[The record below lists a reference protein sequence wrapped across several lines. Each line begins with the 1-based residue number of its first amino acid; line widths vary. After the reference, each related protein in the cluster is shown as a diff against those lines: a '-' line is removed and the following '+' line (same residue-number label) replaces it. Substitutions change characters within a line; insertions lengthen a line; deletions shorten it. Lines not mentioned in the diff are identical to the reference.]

1 MYRYD
6 EFDHAFVRERVA
18 EFTDQVERRLAGEL
32 TEDEFRPL
40 RLRNGLYLQLHAY
53 MLRIAIPYGVL
64 SPKQLRQLAMIGRRW
79 DRSYGHFTTRQNLQF
94 NWVKLVDIPDVLAAL
109 ADVEMHCIQTSGN
122 CVRNVTADPFAG
134 AANDELED
142 PRPWCEILRQ
152 WSTLHPEFSWLPR
165 KFKIAISGAAED
177 RAAIA
182 FHDIGLKIV
191 RGANGENGFRVF
203 VGGGMGRTPYVG
215 QEIRAFLPKE
225 HLLSYI
231 ELILRVYNLLWPPRQ
246 HPQGAHQ
253 DPGQSAR
260 HRHIPRGGRGRL
272 GSARIRAPSTC
283 PTTSGAASCPI
294 SRRPSSSPRPIRDE
308 ALDQRRIT
316 DPVFANWLK
325 HNVRPHRVPGYS
337 TVVISLKEPG
347 RTPGDASSDAMDLV
361 ADLAERFSRSEARV
375 NYTQNLM
382 LPHVATSDVAALYD
396 ILAKHGLATGNYDL
410 LGDMICC
417 PGLDYCNLANA
428 RSIPIAKEIAKRFE
442 DPKRQEQIGPLR
454 LNMSGCINACG
465 HHHSGNIGILGVD
478 KKGTEL
484 YQISLGGNP
493 KDDAA
498 IGTII
503 GPGFRAEAV
512 PQVIDTIID
521 TYLAKRADGETFLDT
536 WRRVGAHAVQ
546 GGPLWRCLIWPRA
559 RCWPMSA
566 EAAIVARA
574 ERR

>member
-18 EFTDQVERRLAGEL
+18 EFKDQVERRLSGAL
-32 TEDEFRPL
+32 TEEEFRPL

-64 SPKQLRQLAMIGRRW
+64 NSRQLRQLAHIGRKW
-79 DRSYGHFTTRQNLQF
+79 DRGYGHFTTRQNLQF

-109 ADVEMHCIQTSGN
+109 AEVEMHCIQTSGN
-122 CVRNVTADPFAG
+122 CVRNVTADPY
-134 AANDELED
+134 AAAAVDELED

-177 RAAIA
+177 RAATA
-182 FHDIGLKIV
+182 FHDIGLRIV
-191 RGANGENGFRVF
+191 KGPKGENGFRVL
-203 VGGGMGRTPYVG
+203 VGGGMGRIPYVG
-215 QEIRAFLPKE
+215 QEIRSFLPKE

-231 ELILRVYNLLWPPRQ
+231 ESILRVYNLFGRRDNIHKARIKILVNQLGIDTFREAVEADWEATHKTAIDLPE
-246 HPQGAHQ
+246 
-253 DPGQSAR
+253 DER
-260 HRHIPRGGRGRL
+260 HRIM
-272 GSARIRAPSTC
+272 SYFAP
-283 PTTSGAASCPI
+283 PELPE
-294 SRRPSSSPRPIRDE
+294 RPARDE
-308 ALDQRRIT
+308 ALAARRES
-316 DPVFANWLK
+316 DPAFANWYK
-325 HNVRPHRVPGYS
+325 HNVLAHRVPGYAS
-337 TVVISLKEPG
+337 IVISLKEPG
-347 RTPGDASSDAMDLV
+347 RTPGDASSETMDLV
-361 ADLAERFSRSEARV
+361 ADLAERFGHDEVRV
-375 NYTQNLM
+375 NYTQNLV
-382 LPHVATSDVAALYD
+382 LPHVARADIPALYD
-396 ILAKHGLATGNYDL
+396 ALVEGGLATGNNEL

-442 DPKRQEQIGPLR
+442 DPARQELIGSLR

-465 HHHSGNIGILGVD
+465 HHHAGNIGILGVD

-484 YQISLGGNP
+484 YQITLGGSP

-512 PQVIDTIID
+512 PQAIDTIVD
-521 TYLAKRADGETFLDT
+521 TYLENRDEGESFLET
-536 WRRVGAHAVQ
+536 WRRVGAA
-546 GGPLWRCLIWPRA
+546 PFK
-559 RCWPMSA
+559 
-566 EAAIVARA
+566 EALYGAG
-574 ERR
+574 

>member
-6 EFDHAFVRERVA
+6 EFDHAFVHERVA
-18 EFTDQVERRLAGEL
+18 QFREQVERRLLGKL

-64 SPKQLRQLAMIGRRW
+64 SPRQLRQLAMIGRRW
-79 DRSYGHFTTRQNLQF
+79 DRGYGHFTTRQNLQF
-94 NWVKLVDIPDVLAAL
+94 NWVKLVDVPDILSAL
-109 ADVEMHCIQTSGN
+109 AEVEMHCIQTSGN

-134 AANDELED
+134 AAHDELED

-191 RGANGENGFRVF
+191 RGPDGKNGFRVF

-215 QEIRAFLPKE
+215 QEIRPFLAKE

-231 ELILRVYNLLWPPRQ
+231 ESILRVYNL
-246 HPQGAHQ
+246 H
-253 DPGQSAR
+253 
-260 HRHIPRGGRGRL
+260 GRRDNL
-272 GSARIRAPSTC
+272 NKARIKILVNQLGIDKFRADVEADWEATRKDAIDLPEDE
-283 PTTSGAASCPI
+283 
-294 SRRPSSSPRPIRDE
+294 RRRIMSYFAPPDLAPRPIRDE
-308 ALDQRRIT
+308 AVDQRRIT

-325 HNVRPHRVPGYS
+325 HNVRPHQVPGYAS
-337 TVVISLKEPG
+337 VVISLKEPG
-347 RTPGDASSDAMDLV
+347 RTPGDASSDQMDFA
-361 ADLAERFSRSEARV
+361 ADLAERYSRNEARV
-375 NYTQNLM
+375 NYTQNLI
-382 LPHVATSDVAALYD
+382 LPHVARSDLVSVYEELKAE
-396 ILAKHGLATGNYDL
+396 GLATGNYDL

-442 DPKRQEQIGPLR
+442 DPARQELIGPLR

-484 YQISLGGNP
+484 YQISLGGSP

-498 IGTII
+498 VGTII

-512 PQVIDTIID
+512 PQAIDTIIS
-521 TYLAKRADGETFLDT
+521 TYLANRNDGEDFLAT
-536 WRRVGAHAVQ
+536 WRRVGAA
-546 GGPLWRCLIWPRA
+546 PFK
-559 RCWPMSA
+559 
-566 EAAIVARA
+566 EALYGVA
-574 ERR
+574 

>member
-6 EFDHAFVRERVA
+6 EFDHAFVHERVSQFR
-18 EFTDQVERRLAGEL
+18 EQVGRRLAGKL

-64 SPKQLRQLAMIGRRW
+64 SPRQLRQLAMIGRRF

-94 NWVKLVDIPDVLAAL
+94 NWVKLVDVSEILSAL

-134 AANDELED
+134 AVNDELED
-142 PRPWCEILRQ
+142 PRAWCEVLRQ

-165 KFKIAISGAAED
+165 KFKIAVSGAAED
-177 RAAIA
+177 RAATA
-182 FHDIGLKIV
+182 FHDIGLRIV
-191 RGANGENGFRVF
+191 RGPEGRNGFRVL

-215 QEIRAFLPKE
+215 QEIRHFLEKE

-231 ELILRVYNLLWPPRQ
+231 ESILRVYNL
-246 HPQGAHQ
+246 H
-253 DPGQSAR
+253 
-260 HRHIPRGGRGRL
+260 GRRDNINK
-272 GSARIRAPSTC
+272 ARIKILVNQLGIDKFREDVEADWQATRKDAVDLPASEYARIASYFAP
-283 PTTSGAASCPI
+283 PDLVPGPLKVGGV
-294 SRRPSSSPRPIRDE
+294 E
-308 ALDQRRIT
+308 QRRIT

-325 HNVRPHRVPGYS
+325 HNVRPHRVPGYVS
-337 TVVISLKEPG
+337 AVISLKEPG
-347 RTPGDASSDAMDLV
+347 RTPGDASSDTMDFV
-361 ADLAERFSRSEARV
+361 ADLAERYSRNEARV
-375 NYTQNLM
+375 NYTQNLI
-382 LPHVATSDVAALYD
+382 LPHVARADLPKLYD
-396 ILAKHGLATGNYDL
+396 ELAAAGLATGNSEL

-442 DPKRQEQIGPLR
+442 DLKRQDEIGPLR

-484 YQISLGGNP
+484 YQISLGGSP

-498 IGTII
+498 VGTII

-512 PQVIDTIID
+512 PDAIDTIVS
-521 TYLAKRADGETFLDT
+521 TYLAHRHDGEDFLAT
-536 WRRVGAHAVQ
+536 WRRIGAA
-546 GGPLWRCLIWPRA
+546 PFK
-559 RCWPMSA
+559 
-566 EAAIVARA
+566 EALYGAA
-574 ERR
+574 

>member
-6 EFDHAFVRERVA
+6 EFDHTFVRERVG
-18 EFTDQVERRLAGEL
+18 EFRDQVERRLSGAL
-32 TEDEFRPL
+32 SEDEFRPL

-64 SPKQLRQLAMIGRRW
+64 SPRQLRQLAMIGRTW
-79 DRSYGHFTTRQNLQF
+79 DRGYGHFTTRQNLQF

-152 WSTLHPEFSWLPR
+152 WSTLHPEFNWLPR
-165 KFKIAISGAAED
+165 KFKIAVSGAAED

-191 RGANGENGFRVF
+191 RGPDGQNGFRVL

-215 QEIRAFLPKE
+215 QEIRAYLPKE

-231 ELILRVYNLLWPPRQ
+231 ESILRVYNL
-246 HPQGAHQ
+246 H
-253 DPGQSAR
+253 
-260 HRHIPRGGRGRL
+260 GRRDNIHK
-272 GSARIRAPSTC
+272 ARIKILVNQLGIDRFRDDVEADWEATAKDAIDLPADEIRRIMSYFAP
-283 PTTSGAASCPI
+283 PELAPG
-294 SRRPSSSPRPIRDE
+294 PIRDE
-308 ALDQRRIT
+308 ALDQRRNT
-316 DPVFANWLK
+316 DPAFANWQK
-325 HNVRPHRVPGYS
+325 HNVKPHRVPGYA
-337 TVVISLKEPG
+337 TVVVSLKEPG
-347 RTPGDASSDAMDLV
+347 RTPGDASSETMELV
-361 ADLAERFSRSEARV
+361 ADLAERYGHDEIRV

-382 LPHVATSDVAALYD
+382 LPHVAISDIVTLYSELKAA
-396 ILAKHGLATGNYDL
+396 GLATGNFDL

-442 DPKRQEQIGPLR
+442 DPKRQEEIGPLR

-484 YQISLGGNP
+484 YQISLGGSP

-498 IGTII
+498 IGSII

-512 PQVIDTIID
+512 PEAIDTIIG
-521 TYLAKRADGETFLDT
+521 TYIANRIDGESFLDT
-536 WRRVGAHAVQ
+536 WRRVGAQ
-546 GGPLWRCLIWPRA
+546 PFK
-559 RCWPMSA
+559 
-566 EAAIVARA
+566 EALYGAA
-574 ERR
+574 

>member
-6 EFDHAFVRERVA
+6 EFDHAFVHERVA
-18 EFTDQVERRLAGEL
+18 QFREQVERRLLGKL

-64 SPKQLRQLAMIGRRW
+64 SPRQLRQLAMIGRRW
-79 DRSYGHFTTRQNLQF
+79 DRGYGHFTTRQNLQF
-94 NWVKLVDIPDVLAAL
+94 NWVKLVDVPDILSAL
-109 ADVEMHCIQTSGN
+109 AEVEMHCIQTSGN

-134 AANDELED
+134 AAHDELED

-191 RGANGENGFRVF
+191 RGPDGKNGFRVF

-215 QEIRAFLPKE
+215 QEIRPFLAKE

-231 ELILRVYNLLWPPRQ
+231 ESILRVYNL
-246 HPQGAHQ
+246 H
-253 DPGQSAR
+253 
-260 HRHIPRGGRGRL
+260 GRRDNL
-272 GSARIRAPSTC
+272 NKARIKILVNQLGIDKFRADVEADWEATRKDAIDLPQDE
-283 PTTSGAASCPI
+283 
-294 SRRPSSSPRPIRDE
+294 RRRIMSYFAPPNLSPRPIRDD
-308 ALDQRRIT
+308 AVDQRRIT

-325 HNVRPHRVPGYS
+325 HNVRPHQVPGYAS
-337 TVVISLKEPG
+337 VVISLKEPG
-347 RTPGDASSDAMDLV
+347 RTPGDASSDQMDFA
-361 ADLAERFSRSEARV
+361 ADLAERYSRNEARV
-375 NYTQNLM
+375 NYTQNLI
-382 LPHVATSDVAALYD
+382 LPHVARSDLVSVYEELKAE
-396 ILAKHGLATGNYDL
+396 GLATGNYDL

-442 DPKRQEQIGPLR
+442 DPARQELIGPLR

-484 YQISLGGNP
+484 YQISLGGSP

-498 IGTII
+498 VGTII

-512 PQVIDTIID
+512 PQAIDTIIS
-521 TYLAKRADGETFLDT
+521 TYLANRNDGEDFLAT
-536 WRRVGAHAVQ
+536 WRRVGAA
-546 GGPLWRCLIWPRA
+546 PFK
-559 RCWPMSA
+559 
-566 EAAIVARA
+566 EALYGVA
-574 ERR
+574 

>member
-6 EFDHAFVRERVA
+6 EFDHAFVRERVSQFR
-18 EFTDQVERRLAGEL
+18 EQVERRLAGKL

-64 SPKQLRQLAMIGRRW
+64 SPRQLRQLAMIGRRF
-79 DRSYGHFTTRQNLQF
+79 DRGYGHFTTRQNLQF
-94 NWVKLVDIPDVLAAL
+94 NWVKLVDVPDVLSAL
-109 ADVEMHCIQTSGN
+109 AEVEMHCIQTSGN

-134 AANDELED
+134 AAHDELED

-165 KFKIAISGAAED
+165 KFKIAVSGAAED
-177 RAAIA
+177 RAAVA
-182 FHDIGLKIV
+182 FHDIGLRIV
-191 RGANGENGFRVF
+191 RGPEGRNGFRVF

-215 QEIRAFLPKE
+215 LEIRPLLEKE

-231 ELILRVYNLLWPPRQ
+231 ESILRVYNL
-246 HPQGAHQ
+246 H
-253 DPGQSAR
+253 
-260 HRHIPRGGRGRL
+260 GRRDNL
-272 GSARIRAPSTC
+272 NKARIKILVNQIGIDKFREDVEADWAQSRKDAVNLPASEYARIHSYFTPPALAP
-283 PTTSGAASCPI
+283 GPI
-294 SRRPSSSPRPIRDE
+294 KDE
-308 ALDQRRIT
+308 GLEQRRIT

-325 HNVRPHRVPGYS
+325 HNVRPHRVPGYAIAM
-337 TVVISLKEPG
+337 ISLKEPG

-361 ADLAERFSRSEARV
+361 ADLAERYSRSEARV
-375 NYTQNLM
+375 NYTQNLV
-382 LPHVATSDVAALYD
+382 LPHVARKDLPRLYD
-396 ILAKHGLATGNYDL
+396 ELAAGGLATGNYDL

-428 RSIPIAKEIAKRFE
+428 RSIPIAKEIAKRFA
-442 DPKRQEQIGPLR
+442 DPERQELIGPLR

-484 YQISLGGNP
+484 YQISLGGSP
-493 KDDAA
+493 KDEASV
-498 IGTII
+498 GTII

-512 PQVIDTIID
+512 PEAIDTIIS
-521 TYLAKRADGETFLDT
+521 TYLANRNEGEDFLAT
-536 WRRVGAHAVQ
+536 WRRVGAA
-546 GGPLWRCLIWPRA
+546 PFK
-559 RCWPMSA
+559 
-566 EAAIVARA
+566 EALYGAP
-574 ERR
+574 

>member
-6 EFDHAFVRERVA
+6 EFDHAFVHERVA
-18 EFTDQVERRLAGEL
+18 QFREQVERRLLGKL

-64 SPKQLRQLAMIGRRW
+64 SPRQLRQLAMIGRRW
-79 DRSYGHFTTRQNLQF
+79 DRGYGHFTTRQNLQF
-94 NWVKLVDIPDVLAAL
+94 NWVKLVDVPDILSAL
-109 ADVEMHCIQTSGN
+109 AEVEMHCIQTSGN

-134 AANDELED
+134 AAHDELED

-165 KFKIAISGAAED
+165 KFKIAISGAVED

-191 RGANGENGFRVF
+191 RGPDGKNGFRVF

-215 QEIRAFLPKE
+215 QEIRPFLAKE

-231 ELILRVYNLLWPPRQ
+231 ESILRVYNL
-246 HPQGAHQ
+246 H
-253 DPGQSAR
+253 
-260 HRHIPRGGRGRL
+260 GRRDNL
-272 GSARIRAPSTC
+272 NKARIKILVNQLGIDKFREDVEADWEQTRKDAIDLPEDERRRIMSYFAP
-283 PTTSGAASCPI
+283 PDLP
-294 SRRPSSSPRPIRDE
+294 PRPIRDE
-308 ALDQRRIT
+308 GLDQRRIT

-325 HNVRPHRVPGYS
+325 HNVKPHRVPGYAS
-337 TVVISLKEPG
+337 VVISLKEPG
-347 RTPGDASSDAMDLV
+347 RTPGDASSDQMDFA
-361 ADLAERFSRSEARV
+361 ADLAERYSRNEARV
-375 NYTQNLM
+375 NYTQNLI
-382 LPHVATSDVAALYD
+382 LPHVARSDVVSVYEELKAE
-396 ILAKHGLATGNYDL
+396 GLATGNYDL

-442 DPKRQEQIGPLR
+442 DPARQELIGPLR

-484 YQISLGGNP
+484 YQISLGGSP

-498 IGTII
+498 VGTII

-512 PQVIDTIID
+512 PQAIDTIIS
-521 TYLAKRADGETFLDT
+521 TYLANRNDGEDFLAT
-536 WRRVGAHAVQ
+536 WRRVGAA
-546 GGPLWRCLIWPRA
+546 PFK
-559 RCWPMSA
+559 
-566 EAAIVARA
+566 EALYGAA
-574 ERR
+574 

>member
-6 EFDHAFVRERVA
+6 EFDHAFVRERVSQFR
-18 EFTDQVERRLAGEL
+18 EQVERRLAGKL

-64 SPKQLRQLAMIGRRW
+64 SPRQLRQLAMIGRRF
-79 DRSYGHFTTRQNLQF
+79 DRGYGHFTTRQNLQF
-94 NWVKLVDIPDVLAAL
+94 NWVKLVDVPDVLSAL
-109 ADVEMHCIQTSGN
+109 AEVEMHCIQTSGN

-134 AANDELED
+134 AAHDELED

-165 KFKIAISGAAED
+165 KFKIAVSGAAED
-177 RAAIA
+177 RAAVA
-182 FHDIGLKIV
+182 FHDIGLRIV
-191 RGANGENGFRVF
+191 RGPEGRNGFRVF

-215 QEIRAFLPKE
+215 LEIRPLLEKE

-231 ELILRVYNLLWPPRQ
+231 ESILRVYNL
-246 HPQGAHQ
+246 H
-253 DPGQSAR
+253 
-260 HRHIPRGGRGRL
+260 GRRDNL
-272 GSARIRAPSTC
+272 NKARIKILVNQIGIDKFREDVEADWAQSRKDAVNLPASEYARIHSYFTPPALAP
-283 PTTSGAASCPI
+283 GPI
-294 SRRPSSSPRPIRDE
+294 KDE
-308 ALDQRRIT
+308 GLEQRRIT

-325 HNVRPHRVPGYS
+325 HNVRPHRVPGYAIAM
-337 TVVISLKEPG
+337 ISLKEPG

-361 ADLAERFSRSEARV
+361 ADLAERYSRSEARV
-375 NYTQNLM
+375 NYTQNLV
-382 LPHVATSDVAALYD
+382 LPHVARKDLPRLYD
-396 ILAKHGLATGNYDL
+396 ELAAAGLATGNYDL

-428 RSIPIAKEIAKRFE
+428 RSIPIAKEIAKRFA
-442 DPKRQEQIGPLR
+442 DPERQELIGPLR

-484 YQISLGGNP
+484 YQISLGGSP
-493 KDDAA
+493 KDEASV
-498 IGTII
+498 GTII

-512 PQVIDTIID
+512 PEAIDTIIS
-521 TYLAKRADGETFLDT
+521 TYLANRNEGEDFLAT
-536 WRRVGAHAVQ
+536 WRRVGAA
-546 GGPLWRCLIWPRA
+546 PFK
-559 RCWPMSA
+559 
-566 EAAIVARA
+566 EALYGAP
-574 ERR
+574 

>member
-6 EFDHAFVRERVA
+6 EFDSAFVRERVA
-18 EFTDQVERRLAGEL
+18 EFRGQVERRLAGAL

-79 DRSYGHFTTRQNLQF
+79 DRGYGHFTTRQNLQY
-94 NWVKLVDIPDVLAAL
+94 NWAKLVDIPDLLAAL

-134 AANDELED
+134 AAHDELED

-152 WSTLHPEFSWLPR
+152 WSTLHPEFNWLPR

-191 RGANGENGFRVF
+191 RGPDGENGFRVL

-215 QEIRAFLPKE
+215 LEIRSFLPKQ

-231 ELILRVYNLLWPPRQ
+231 ESILRVYNL
-246 HPQGAHQ
+246 H
-253 DPGQSAR
+253 
-260 HRHIPRGGRGRL
+260 GRRDNINK
-272 GSARIRAPSTC
+272 ARIKILVNQLGIEKFREDVEADW
-283 PTTSGAASCPI
+283 AR
-294 SRRPSSSPRPIRDE
+294 SRKDAVDLPEDE
-308 ALDQRRIT
+308 VRRIMSY
-316 DPVFANWLK
+316 FAPPDLPARPAMDEGVERRRLVDAAFATWLK
-325 HNVRPHRVPGYS
+325 HNVRPHRVPGYVS
-337 TVVISLKEPG
+337 AVISLKEPG
-347 RTPGDASSDAMDLV
+347 RTPGDATSDEMDFV
-361 ADLAERFSRSEARV
+361 ADLAERFSVNEVRV
-375 NYTQNLM
+375 NYTQNLI
-382 LPHVATSDVAALYD
+382 LPHVARADLPALYD
-396 ILAKHGLATGNYDL
+396 ELVRGGLATGNFDL

-428 RSIPIAKEIAKRFE
+428 RSIPIAKEIAKRFA
-442 DPKRQEQIGPLR
+442 DPERQELIGPLR

-493 KDDAA
+493 KDAA
-498 IGTII
+498 AVGTII

-512 PQVIDTIID
+512 PEAIDTIVE
-521 TYLAKRADGETFLDT
+521 TYLANRDEGETFLDT
-536 WRRVGAHAVQ
+536 WNRIGAA
-546 GGPLWRCLIWPRA
+546 PFK
-559 RCWPMSA
+559 
-566 EAAIVARA
+566 EALYGAA
-574 ERR
+574 

>member
-6 EFDHAFVRERVA
+6 EFDHAFVHERVA
-18 EFTDQVERRLAGEL
+18 QFREQVERRLLGKL

-64 SPKQLRQLAMIGRRW
+64 SPRQLRQLAMIGRRW
-79 DRSYGHFTTRQNLQF
+79 DRGYGHFTTRQNLQF
-94 NWVKLVDIPDVLAAL
+94 NWVKLVDVPDILSAL
-109 ADVEMHCIQTSGN
+109 AEVEMHCIQTSGN

-165 KFKIAISGAAED
+165 KFKIAISGAVED

-191 RGANGENGFRVF
+191 RGPDGKNGFRVF

-215 QEIRAFLPKE
+215 QEIRPFLAKE

-231 ELILRVYNLLWPPRQ
+231 ESILRVYNL
-246 HPQGAHQ
+246 H
-253 DPGQSAR
+253 
-260 HRHIPRGGRGRL
+260 GRRDNINK
-272 GSARIRAPSTC
+272 ARIKILVNQLGIDKFREDVEADWEQTRKDAIDLPEDERRRIMSYFAP
-283 PTTSGAASCPI
+283 PDLP
-294 SRRPSSSPRPIRDE
+294 PRPIRDE
-308 ALDQRRIT
+308 GLDQRRIT

-325 HNVRPHRVPGYS
+325 HNVRPHQVPGYVS
-337 TVVISLKEPG
+337 VVISLKEPG
-347 RTPGDASSDAMDLV
+347 RTPGDASSDQMDFA
-361 ADLAERFSRSEARV
+361 ADLAERYSRNEARV
-375 NYTQNLM
+375 NYTQNLI
-382 LPHVATSDVAALYD
+382 LPHVARSDLVSVYEELKAE
-396 ILAKHGLATGNYDL
+396 GLATGNYDL

-442 DPKRQEQIGPLR
+442 DPARQELIGPLR

-484 YQISLGGNP
+484 YQISLGGSP

-498 IGTII
+498 VGTII

-512 PQVIDTIID
+512 PQAIDTIIS
-521 TYLAKRADGETFLDT
+521 TYLANRNDGEDFLAT
-536 WRRVGAHAVQ
+536 WRRVGAA
-546 GGPLWRCLIWPRA
+546 PFK
-559 RCWPMSA
+559 
-566 EAAIVARA
+566 EALYGAA
-574 ERR
+574 

>member
-6 EFDHAFVRERVA
+6 EFDHTFVHERVA
-18 EFTDQVERRLAGEL
+18 QFREQVERRLLGKL

-64 SPKQLRQLAMIGRRW
+64 SPRQLRQLAMIGRRW
-79 DRSYGHFTTRQNLQF
+79 DRGYGHFTTRQNLQF
-94 NWVKLVDIPDVLAAL
+94 NWVKLVDVPDILNAL
-109 ADVEMHCIQTSGN
+109 AEVEMHCIQTSGN

-191 RGANGENGFRVF
+191 RGPDGKNGFRVF

-215 QEIRAFLPKE
+215 QEIRSFLAKE

-231 ELILRVYNLLWPPRQ
+231 ESILRVYNL
-246 HPQGAHQ
+246 H
-253 DPGQSAR
+253 
-260 HRHIPRGGRGRL
+260 GRRDNL
-272 GSARIRAPSTC
+272 NKARIKILVNQLGIDKFREDVEADWEQTRKDAIDLPEDERRRIMSYFAP
-283 PTTSGAASCPI
+283 PDLP
-294 SRRPSSSPRPIRDE
+294 PRPIRNE
-308 ALDQRRIT
+308 EVEQRRIT

-325 HNVRPHRVPGYS
+325 HNVRPHQVPGYAS
-337 TVVISLKEPG
+337 VVISLKEPG
-347 RTPGDASSDAMDLV
+347 RTPGDASSDQMDFA
-361 ADLAERFSRSEARV
+361 ADLAERYSRNEARV
-375 NYTQNLM
+375 NYTQNLI
-382 LPHVATSDVAALYD
+382 LPHVARSDLVSVYEELKAE
-396 ILAKHGLATGNYDL
+396 GLATGNYDL

-428 RSIPIAKEIAKRFE
+428 RSIPIAKEIAKRFD
-442 DPKRQEQIGPLR
+442 DPARQELIGPLR

-484 YQISLGGNP
+484 YQISLGGSP

-498 IGTII
+498 VGTII

-512 PQVIDTIID
+512 PQAIDTIID
-521 TYLAKRADGETFLDT
+521 TYLAKRSDGETFLDT
-536 WRRVGAHAVQ
+536 WRRVGAQ
-546 GGPLWRCLIWPRA
+546 PFK
-559 RCWPMSA
+559 
-566 EAAIVARA
+566 EALYGAA
-574 ERR
+574 

>member
-18 EFTDQVERRLAGEL
+18 EFKDQVERRLSGALNE
-32 TEDEFRPL
+32 EEFRPL

-64 SPKQLRQLAMIGRRW
+64 SPRQLRQLAMIGRRF

-94 NWVKLVDIPDVLAAL
+94 NWVKLVDIPDLLAAL

-122 CVRNVTADPFAG
+122 CVRNVTADPYS
-134 AANDELED
+134 AAAVDELED

-177 RAAIA
+177 RAATA
-182 FHDIGLKIV
+182 FHDIGLRIV
-191 RGANGENGFRVF
+191 RGPNGENGFRVL
-203 VGGGMGRTPYVG
+203 VGGGMGRIPYVG
-215 QEIRAFLPKE
+215 QEICAFLPKE

-231 ELILRVYNLLWPPRQ
+231 ESILRVYNLY
-246 HPQGAHQ
+246 
-253 DPGQSAR
+253 
-260 HRHIPRGGRGRL
+260 GRRDNIHK
-272 GSARIRAPSTC
+272 ARIKILVNQLGIDKFREAVEADWEATHKSAIDLPEDERRRIMSYFAP
-283 PTTSGAASCPI
+283 PDLP
-294 SRRPSSSPRPIRDE
+294 SRPARDE
-308 ALDQRRIT
+308 GLAERRNA
-316 DPVFANWLK
+316 DPAFANWFK
-325 HNVRPHRVPGYS
+325 HNVLAHRVPGYS
-337 TVVISLKEPG
+337 SVVISLKEPG

-361 ADLAERFSRSEARV
+361 ADLTERFGHDEVRV
-375 NYTQNLM
+375 NYTQNLV
-382 LPHVATSDVAALYD
+382 LPHVASADIPALYD
-396 ILAKHGLATGNYDL
+396 ELAAAGLATGNNEL

-442 DPKRQEQIGPLR
+442 DPARQEEIGKLR

-484 YQISLGGNP
+484 YQITLGGNP
-493 KDDAA
+493 KDSASV
-498 IGTII
+498 GTII

-512 PQVIDTIID
+512 PQAIDTIVD
-521 TYLAKRADGETFLDT
+521 TYIENRDEGESFLET
-536 WRRVGAHAVQ
+536 WRRVGAAPFKEALY
-546 GGPLWRCLIWPRA
+546 GA
-559 RCWPMSA
+559 R
-566 EAAIVARA
+566 
-574 ERR
+574 